1 MGFKYV
7 EKDVKYEMLYVG
19 EKLSS
24 KVYDELMV
32 DYAGAVYHKFRDYK
46 ADEFFD

>member
-1 MGFKYV
+1 
-7 EKDVKYEMLYVG
+7 MLYVG

-32 DYAGAVYHKFRDYK
+32 AYAGPVYHKFRDYK
-46 ADEFFD
+46 ADELID

>member
-1 MGFKYV
+1 MGFNYV

-19 EKLSS
+19 KKLSS

-32 DYAGAVYHKFRDYK
+32 AYVGPVYYKFRDYQ
-46 ADEFFD
+46 ADELID

>member
-1 MGFKYV
+1 MITTNNVSIVKTFNLRNGLQEMGFKYV

-24 KVYDELMV
+24 KFMMN
-32 DYAGAVYHKFRDYK
+32 
-46 ADEFFD
+46 

>member
-32 DYAGAVYHKFRDYK
+32 DYAGPVYHKFRDYK